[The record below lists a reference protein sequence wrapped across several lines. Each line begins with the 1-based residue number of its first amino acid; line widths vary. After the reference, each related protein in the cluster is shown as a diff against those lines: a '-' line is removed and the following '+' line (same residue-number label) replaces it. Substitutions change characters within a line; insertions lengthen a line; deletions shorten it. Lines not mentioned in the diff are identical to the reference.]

1 MDKNDVAE
9 LEVTHELHNIRSAL
23 LLYHGLLKDFEHSV
37 EFIRDHPNPALLR
50 ASGPPAAEK
59 SNELL
64 KRECHYLLTEI
75 KRLQGTKDMCRE
87 RVANAFDLVRA
98 LVGKARSQA
107 ADTHR
112 LDLQNVDST

>member
-37 EFIRDHPNPALLR
+37 EFIHDHPNPALIR
-50 ASGPPAAEK
+50 ASSQSATET

-87 RVANAFDLVRA
+87 RVANAFDLVRTIIQ
-98 LVGKARSQA
+98 GARLQA
-107 ADTHR
+107 ADVLSR
-112 LDLQNVDST
+112 YLEL

>member
-98 LVGKARSQA
+98 LVGKARSKA